1 MLADDSPRLTDEE
14 ASRKYSDDLVRFDSV
29 SAHGG
34 SRGTYIYDDFV
45 SLYDCSTANG
55 QITPGRSGPTN
66 QTIYRSGARCA
77 QVRVVALCPW
87 RL

>member
-45 SLYDCSTANG
+45 RLYDCSTG
-55 QITPGRSGPTN
+55 EWEDHTRPQWSDEPGD
-66 QTIYRSGARCA
+66 
-77 QVRVVALCPW
+77 L
-87 RL
+87 